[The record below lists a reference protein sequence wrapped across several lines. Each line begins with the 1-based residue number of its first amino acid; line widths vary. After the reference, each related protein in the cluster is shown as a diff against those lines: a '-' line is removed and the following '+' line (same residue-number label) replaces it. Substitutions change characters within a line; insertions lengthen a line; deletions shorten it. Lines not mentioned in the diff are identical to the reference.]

1 MYFVIRRNCSVYVKT
16 QAGLALTN
24 WVHMLDVVHLVVHI
38 AKLTV
43 GCSGSSGDEEKGSSD
58 FPA

>member
-1 MYFVIRRNCSVYVKT
+1 MYFVIRCNCSVYVKT

-24 WVHMLDVVHLVVHI
+24 WVHRLDVVI